1 MYEARQAMGTNPKAF
16 PFRSTRDQ
24 NSIFLTHFAT
34 ETPRHFG
41 WIVSLLPRPL
51 SRLGCVTKFCVI
63 TLRVVRHR
71 RLSSW
76 LKAVLGSGSCL
87 ITK

>member
-1 MYEARQAMGTNPKAF
+1 M
-16 PFRSTRDQ
+16 
-24 NSIFLTHFAT
+24 
-34 ETPRHFG
+34 
-41 WIVSLLPRPL
+41 SLLPRPL
-51 SRLGCVTKFCVI
+51 SCLGYVIKFRVI